1 MVILLIL
8 FIPVILFL
16 IAGKLDY
23 HGFEI
28 ISFIC
33 GLLGAIA
40 SAFAIVALIFCIYVH
55 IPLSV
60 KCARAEYEQRYNSIN
75 YVLNNYTG
83 TRNIVSLT
91 EEISDYNSEVITG
104 RMVMD
109 NFWLRTLDY
118 DFYYDLP
125 LIELEV
131 KK

>member
-1 MVILLIL
+1 MIILLIL
-8 FIPVILFL
+8 FIAVILFL

-23 HGFEI
+23 HGFET

-33 GLLGAIA
+33 GLLGIIA
-40 SAFAIVALIFCIYVH
+40 SSFALVALILGIYVH

-60 KCARAEYEQRYNSIN
+60 KGARAKYEQRYNSIN

-104 RMVMD
+104 RMIMD
-109 NFWLRTLDY
+109 SFWLKELDY
-118 DFYYDLP
+118 NFYYELP